1 MRKNVSPRLLPKSI
15 KSLERAN
22 LPTRREFQKVAQ
34 AYAALG
40 DKTSA
45 LRVLRQRIKDQTLH
59 RHEQFQ
65 GDLHLEG
72 CGSESRQANK
82 HSTAGT
88 KVT

>member
-45 LRVLRQRIKDQTLH
+45 LRVLRQRIEDQALH

-65 GDLHLEG
+65 GRPSSRR
-72 CGSESRQANK
+72 CGSNRARPTSILLLARR
-82 HSTAGT
+82 
-88 KVT
+88 